1 MTNKKIVMLA
11 VEGDSTNIIYNAID
25 AEFSI
30 DAVIIEKKES
40 KKIFIRRRIK
50 KLGIVTVGGQIL
62 FQLIIVKLLYIFSAK
77 YIKNILAANQLNIS
91 DIPAS
96 KIVRVN
102 SINDNTVVEMLRNIK
117 PDIVIVNGTRI
128 ISKKILNAV
137 SCVFINGHTG
147 ITPMYRGVHG
157 GYWALVNNDVSHCG
171 VTVHLVDE
179 GIDTGAILYQENI
192 QATKKDN
199 FVTYPYL
206 QTGKML
212 PLLSKAINDALSENL
227 NKVSLTGNSKIW
239 YHPTIWQYLFYRI
252 FKNVK

>member
-11 VEGDSTNIIYNAID
+11 GEGDSTNIIYNAID
-25 AEFSI
+25 AEFFI
-30 DAVIIEKKES
+30 DTVIIEKKES
-40 KKIFIRRRIK
+40 KKIFIKRRIK

-62 FQLIIVKLLYIFSAK
+62 FQLIIVKLLDIFSAK
-77 YIKNILAANQLNIS
+77 RIKNILAENQLNIS
-91 DIPAS
+91 DIPVR

-102 SINDNTVVEMLRNIK
+102 SINDNTVVELLRKIK
-117 PDIVIVNGTRI
+117 PDVIIINGTRI
-128 ISKKILNAV
+128 ISKKILTATP
-137 SCVFINGHTG
+137 CVFINGHTG
-147 ITPMYRGVHG
+147 VTPMYRGVHG
-157 GYWALVNNDVSHCG
+157 GYWALVNNDRKHCG

-206 QTGKML
+206 QTAKML
-212 PLLSKAINDALSENL
+212 SILSMAVENALSDNL
-227 NKVSLTGNSKIW
+227 NKVSVAGNSKIW